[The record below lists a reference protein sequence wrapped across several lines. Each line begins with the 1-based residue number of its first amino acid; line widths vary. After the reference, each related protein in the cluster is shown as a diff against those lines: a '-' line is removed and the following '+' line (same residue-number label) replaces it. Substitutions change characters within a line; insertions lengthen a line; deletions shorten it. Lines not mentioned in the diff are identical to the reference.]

1 MNTFLRNFPQVL
13 IIYGCYS
20 KVLDIIQLVLMINI
34 PRKLGIKNSLNFI
47 KIIYQKS
54 RINTILNGEYLG
66 IFPLK

>member
-20 KVLDIIQLVLMINI
+20 KVLDIIQLILMISI
-34 PRKLGIKNSLNFI
+34 PRKLGMENYLNFI

-54 RINTILNGEYLG
+54 RINTILNGENLD